1 MKISAS
7 KVRRARRLAED
18 IPAFVDSLDQLQSG
32 ARLGLTTGI
41 PRLDHFLGG
50 WMRSDLYLIAARSSV
65 GKTSAM
71 LNFSKAIFD
80 VPHGIIS
87 AEQPARQLLQRLCAL
102 IGEVNAQR
110 IRLGQLDENEW
121 RSVSSALAAV
131 SKAPI
136 FIEDSSNIR
145 IDEVARIARVWKQ
158 REGIKALFVDYAQRI
173 RARRGDSR
181 VAEVGEV
188 ARGLKDIGREL
199 DIPVIALAQLNRN
212 ADKRESGKPILSD
225 LRESAEL
232 ETEADGVIAIYRPSA
247 YDDTIEDKRK
257 TELIILKNRHGPLG
271 YTEVEFYHEFM
282 RFAPYADSPYAGSQR
297 EAFLK

>member
-1 MKISAS
+1 
-7 KVRRARRLAED
+7 
-18 IPAFVDSLDQLQSG
+18 
-32 ARLGLTTGI
+32 
-41 PRLDHFLGG
+41 
-50 WMRSDLYLIAARSSV
+50 
-65 GKTSAM
+65 
-71 LNFSKAIFD
+71 
-80 VPHGIIS
+80 
-87 AEQPARQLLQRLCAL
+87 
-102 IGEVNAQR
+102 
-110 IRLGQLDENEW
+110 
-121 RSVSSALAAV
+121 
-131 SKAPI
+131 
-136 FIEDSSNIR
+136 
-145 IDEVARIARVWKQ
+145 
-158 REGIKALFVDYAQRI
+158 
-173 RARRGDSR
+173 